1 MHTYLPIGEI
11 SASVTVLLGLGLT
24 VGILSG
30 LFGVGGGFILTPLLF
45 MIGIPAA
52 IAVGTQ
58 GNLIVGSSFS
68 GVLAHFRR
76 KTVDVPMGTA
86 LLVGGLVGSFFGVQL
101 FHWLTSLGQ
110 IDLVIK
116 LSYVGL
122 LGTIGGLMMIE
133 AVTALRR
140 RKSGGQVKL
149 NRKHHSWI
157 HGLPFRMRFRTSGLY
172 ISVIPPIGIGVLVGV
187 MSAIMGVGGGFIMV
201 PAMIYLL
208 NMPTKTVI
216 GTSLFQVT
224 ILAAFTTMMQ
234 ATTNYTV
241 DFVLAFYLLIGGVVG
256 AQIGTRLGAK
266 LNADTMR
273 LLLAAMVL
281 LVSLKIAIEL
291 AIEPHELYSVVAT
304 RGK

>member
-1 MHTYLPIGEI
+1 MHSYLPIGEI
-11 SASVTVLLGLGLT
+11 SASVPVLLGLGAL
-24 VGILSG
+24 VGVLSG

-45 MIGIPAA
+45 MIGIPSA

-68 GVLAHFRR
+68 GLLAHLQR
-76 KTVDVPMGTA
+76 KTVDFPMGIA
-86 LLVGGLVGSFFGVQL
+86 LLAGGIGGSFLGVRL
-101 FHWLTSLGQ
+101 FHWLTQLGQ

-122 LGTIGGLMMIE
+122 LGSIGAMMMIE

-140 RKSGGQVKL
+140 RRTGGNVTLK
-149 NRKHHSWI
+149 RKHHSWI
-157 HGLPFRMRFRTSGLY
+157 QGLPLRYRFRTSGLY
-172 ISVIPPIGIGVLVGV
+172 ISVIPPILVGMLVGV
-187 MSAIMGVGGGFIMV
+187 MAAIMGVGGGFIMV

-216 GTSLFQVT
+216 GTSLFQIT
-224 ILAAFTTMMQ
+224 ILAGFTTLMQ

-266 LNADTMR
+266 LDAETLR
-273 LLLAAMVL
+273 VLLAALVL
-281 LVSLKIAIEL
+281 AVSAKIGVELVLNPSES
-291 AIEPHELYSVVAT
+291 YSIMNM
-304 RGK
+304 